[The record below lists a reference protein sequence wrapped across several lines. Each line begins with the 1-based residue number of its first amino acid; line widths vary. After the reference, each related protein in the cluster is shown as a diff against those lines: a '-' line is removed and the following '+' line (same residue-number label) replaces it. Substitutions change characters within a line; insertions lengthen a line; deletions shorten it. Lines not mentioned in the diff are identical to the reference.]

1 MEIVDFD
8 LAMTTAVF
16 GLFSF
21 AWFGWA
27 QERPPDD
34 RVRWALGAGSLLALG
49 LAAYGV
55 VRVFGAQGEGV
66 LADGDNLRTYLIVVG
81 LEFALALAGAIV
93 LRVVDRSEYTSA
105 WICLVV
111 GAHFFPLASLL
122 NQPILHL
129 VGVLL
134 CVWPFLAVRGARRRD
149 VSISFA
155 TGVGAGVCL
164 LFFDAVLA
172 LTLLIDLG

>member
-8 LAMTTAVF
+8 LAVTTAVF

-27 QERPPDD
+27 QERPPAD

-49 LAAYGV
+49 PTVYGV
-55 VRVFGAQGEGV
+55 MRALDSRSEGAI
-66 LADGDNLRTYLIVVG
+66 AAGDDLGTYLIVVG
-81 LEFALALAGAIV
+81 PEFALALVGAIV
-93 LRVVDRSEYTSA
+93 LWVVDRSEYTSA

-111 GAHFFPLASLL
+111 GAHFFPLAPLL
-122 NQPILHL
+122 NQPILYL
-129 VGVLL
+129 VGVLI
-134 CVWPFLAVRGARRRD
+134 CAWPFLAVRGAHRRD

-164 LFFDAVLA
+164 LFFGVVLA
-172 LTLLIDLG
+172 LTLIGV

>member
-8 LAMTTAVF
+8 LAVTTAVF

-27 QERPPDD
+27 QERPPGD

-49 LAAYGV
+49 LTVYGV
-55 VRVFGAQGEGV
+55 TRVLDSRSEGV
-66 LADGDNLRTYLIVVG
+66 IAAGDNLRTYLIVVG
-81 LEFALALAGAIV
+81 LEFALALVGAIV
-93 LRVVDRSEYTSA
+93 LRFVDRSEYTSA

-111 GAHFFPLASLL
+111 GAHFFPLAPLL

-134 CVWPFLAVRGARRRD
+134 CAWPFLAVRGARRHD

-164 LFFDAVLA
+164 LFFDVVLA
-172 LTLLIDLG
+172 LTLIGV